1 MGLVSLLE
9 TIGLFCGRVRGLG
22 CLPAG
27 PHPSLADGCSWVHPL
42 GPSWQPV
49 YGQKRLKQPERR
61 RKPRRCPPLPVC
73 QEEMSEPSGICF
85 GSLVCVVGTMPVSQG
100 SCEDYIIHANTITCL
115 TRARA
120 PVGSG

>member
-61 RKPRRCPPLPVC
+61 RKPRRCPPPPRVPGGNVGAQRHLLWF
-73 QEEMSEPSGICF
+73 PSLCRG
-85 GSLVCVVGTMPVSQG
+85 
-100 SCEDYIIHANTITCL
+100 DDACL
-115 TRARA
+115 T
-120 PVGSG
+120 GQL